1 MKNKK
6 PEQTDPRKD
15 EMPLQTKNYYLLL
28 AAAVIIV
35 IGFILMT
42 GGRNPSPDVFNFE
55 MFSFRRITLAPIFV
69 VGGFVLAGYA
79 IMKRFEK

>member
-6 PEQTDPRKD
+6 TTDDQNRGQ
-15 EMPLQTKNYYLLL
+15 MPLQTKNYYLLL

-35 IGFILMT
+35 IGFVLMT

-79 IMKRFEK
+79 IMKRFDK